1 MTRRFAHMAALSLL
15 GASVLRSAPDAD
27 SAAAAG
33 GADPVVVKP
42 KRVKKNGQTRP
53 EEGTKTGLIWDLADR
68 MKEELG
74 RVPTKEEVWERYK
87 VLVEDAREATT
98 ATQYGRWVIFNGYRA
113 EVKKLRD
120 AQRAAKSEQEDAEK
134 AAKKAAAEQAKAD
147 KLAEKERKKAER
159 EAAKA
164 EKEAEKQRKAAEKEA
179 AKKAAAD
186 AAANQAPAQP
196 SGDDIPAPDAIE
208 EEADDQVDGEDA
220 DESEGEEE

>member
-1 MTRRFAHMAALSLL
+1 MLRRSALIALL
-15 GASVLRSAPDAD
+15 GANVLRSAPDAD
-27 SAAAAG
+27 SAAAG
-33 GADPVVVKP
+33 GAPAADAAPVVVKP
-42 KRVKKNGQTRP
+42 KRIKKNGQTRP

-113 EVKKLRD
+113 EVKKLRE

-134 AAKKAAAEQAKAD
+134 AAKKEAAEKAKAE

-164 EKEAEKQRKAAEKEA
+164 EKEAEKERKKAEKEA
-179 AKKAAAD
+179 AKQAAA
-186 AAANQAPAQP
+186 QPEAPTQP
-196 SGDDIPAPDAIE
+196 ADVPAPDAIQE
-208 EEADDQVDGEDA
+208 DEDDQVEEDA